1 MAYETITLKKQN
13 HVAVIT
19 FNRPG
24 KLNAVNHQMTTELLA
39 AVEDVAKDNAIRVV
53 VLSGA
58 GRGFCSGA
66 DFRFSDIRDGKFTPE
81 TAEDQGPT
89 LEARKQGHLFGT
101 TRAGIL
107 ALHRLEKPTIA
118 MVNGVAVGLGFDY
131 ALVCDIRIGCPNS
144 RFMVGYT
151 RRGVNPDN
159 GTTWLLTRAI
169 GPGRS
174 LEYIFTGDF
183 CEAEEAYRIGI
194 LNKLV
199 PSDALEK
206 QTMSL
211 AIRLAEG
218 PPIAQ
223 SLSKLLV
230 YKGLEMNLETALA
243 MESACIS
250 ICLGSDDNKEG
261 IRAFAE
267 KREPVFKGR

>member
-1 MAYETITLKKQN
+1 MDYKTITFKKQN
-13 HVAVIT
+13 NVAIIT
-19 FNRPG
+19 FNRPE
-24 KLNAVNHQMTTELLA
+24 KMNAVNHQMTIELLA
-39 AVEDVAKDNAIRVV
+39 AVEDVARDNEVRVV

-199 PSDALEK
+199 PAEALEK

-211 AIRLAEG
+211 AARLAEG

-267 KREPVFKGR
+267 KRTPIFKGR